1 MYEHPSSLLQ
11 LAHDDAQVMVELG
24 EWLTIPL
31 IEKRV
36 GILLSRLDP
45 FMFDSERRQWR
56 DKFINA
62 YYEQRPG
69 H

>member
-1 MYEHPSSLLQ
+1 MQHPSSLLQ
-11 LAHDDAQVMVELG
+11 LARDDARGIVELN
-24 EWLTIPL
+24 EWLTIPY

-36 GILLSRLDP
+36 GALLMQLDP

-56 DKFINA
+56 DKFISA